1 MTKLSFRQVEA
12 FRAVMI
18 AGTTTGAAE
27 LLYISQPAVSR
38 LLNDFEAAVQV
49 KLFERHHKRL
59 APTPEAL
66 LLFEEVE
73 RSFVG
78 IDRLASMAEE
88 LRDFQRG
95 SLKVAAMPAIALGF
109 LPRVM
114 QQFSQSHQ
122 GVNLTLQVRSSQQVA
137 DWIATQHFDVGI
149 GAINVVDPAL
159 AVEVLGEAA
168 LVCALPA
175 THPLA
180 RKAVIVPEDLRD
192 QPFIS
197 LGPEQSV
204 RYKVDEVFKLAR
216 VSRQL
221 VLDTQLSHV
230 ACSFVDAGAGVALV
244 DPVTALHFPSTN
256 LVYRPFEPWVSFAYH
271 LLYPAHRARSRATL
285 EFSELLKDEL
295 ELLTDNSHGLLRLKS
310 VAVTL

>member
-38 LLNDFEAAVQV
+38 LLHDFEAAVKV

-59 APTPEAL
+59 APTPEAQ

-114 QQFSQSHQ
+114 QKFSQSHQ

-137 DWIATQHFDVGI
+137 DWISTQHFDVGI
-149 GAINVVDPAL
+149 GAINVADPAL

-175 THPLA
+175 SHPLTQ
-180 RKAVIVPEDLRD
+180 KASIVPEDLRG

-204 RYKVDEVFKLAR
+204 RYKVDEVFEQAR

-221 VLDTQLSHV
+221 VFDTQLSHV
-230 ACSFVDAGAGVALV
+230 ACSFVDAGSGVALV
-244 DPVTALHFPSTN
+244 DPVTALHFPSDN
-256 LVYRPFEPWVSFAYH
+256 LVFRPFEPWVSFSYH
-271 LLYPAHRARSRATL
+271 LLFPAHRARSRVTQEFTQLLRHELKTL
-285 EFSELLKDEL
+285 TE
-295 ELLTDNSHGLLRLKS
+295 NSGGLLRFKGMVDML
-310 VAVTL
+310 

>member
-1 MTKLSFRQVEA
+1 MAKLSYRQVEA

-38 LLNDFEAAVQV
+38 LLNDFEVAVKI
-49 KLFERHHKRL
+49 KLFDRHHKRL

-78 IDRLASMAEE
+78 IDRLANMAEE

-114 QQFSQSHQ
+114 QKFSQHHQ

-149 GAINVVDPAL
+149 GAINVADPAL

-175 THPLA
+175 NHPLA
-180 RKAVIVPEDLRD
+180 EKAVIVPEDLRD

-204 RYKVDEVFKLAR
+204 RYKVDDVFEKAR

-221 VLDTQLSHV
+221 VFDTQLSHV
-230 ACSFVDAGAGVALV
+230 ACSFVDAGSGVALI
-244 DPVTALHFPSTN
+244 DPITALHFSSDN
-256 LVYRPFEPWVSFAYH
+256 LVFRPFEPWVSFSYH
-271 LLYPAHRARSRATL
+271 LLYPAHRSRSRATE
-285 EFSELLKDEL
+285 EFSQLLKQEL
-295 ELLTDNSHGLLRLKS
+295 TLLVERADGLLRLKHLS
-310 VAVTL
+310 AS

>member
-1 MTKLSFRQVEA
+1 MAKLSYRQVEA

-38 LLNDFEAAVQV
+38 LLNDFEAAVKV
-49 KLFERHHKRL
+49 KLFDRHHKRL

-78 IDRLASMAEE
+78 IDRLATMAEE

-114 QQFSQSHQ
+114 QKFSQRHQ
-122 GVNLTLQVRSSQQVA
+122 GVSLTLQVRSSQQVA

-149 GAINVVDPAL
+149 GAINVADQAL
-159 AVEVLGEAA
+159 AVDMLGEAA

-175 THPLA
+175 SHPLA
-180 RKAVIVPEDLRD
+180 KKAVIVPEDLRD

-204 RYKVDEVFKLAR
+204 RYKVDDVFEKAR

-221 VLDTQLSHV
+221 VFDTQLSHV
-230 ACSFVDAGAGVALV
+230 ACSFVDAGSGVALV
-244 DPVTALHFPSTN
+244 DPITALHFSSAN
-256 LVYRPFEPWVSFAYH
+256 LVFRPFEPWVSFSYH
-271 LLYPAHRARSRATL
+271 LLYPAHRARSRATE
-285 EFSELLKDEL
+285 EFSQLLKQEL
-295 ELLTDNSHGLLRLKS
+295 ALLVKRADGLLRLKNVS
-310 VAVTL
+310 ES

>member
-1 MTKLSFRQVEA
+1 MAKLSYRQVEA

-27 LLYISQPAVSR
+27 QLYISQPAVSR
-38 LLNDFEAAVQV
+38 LLSDFEAAVQI

-66 LLFEEVE
+66 LLYEEVE

-78 IDRLASMAEE
+78 IERLATMAEE

-114 QQFSQSHQ
+114 QKFSQHHQ

-149 GAINVVDPAL
+149 GATNVDDPAL
-159 AVEVLGEAA
+159 AVEVLGDAA

-175 THPLA
+175 SHPLA
-180 RKAVIVPEDLRD
+180 EKALIVPEDLRD

-204 RYKVDEVFKLAR
+204 RYKVNEAFEQAK

-221 VLDTQLSHV
+221 VFDTQLSHV
-230 ACSFVDAGAGVALV
+230 ACSFVDAGSGVALV
-244 DPVTALHFPSTN
+244 DPITALHFSSDN
-256 LVYRPFEPWVSFAYH
+256 LVFRPFEPWVTFSYH
-271 LLYPAHRARSRATL
+271 LLYPAHRARSRATE
-285 EFSELLKDEL
+285 EFSQLLKL
-295 ELLTDNSHGLLRLKS
+295 ELALLVERSDGLLRLK
-310 VAVTL
+310 AT

>member
-1 MTKLSFRQVEA
+1 MAKLSYRQVEA

-38 LLNDFEAAVQV
+38 LLNDFEAAVKV

-73 RSFVG
+73 RSFIG
-78 IDRLASMAEE
+78 IDRLATMAEE

-114 QQFSQSHQ
+114 QQFSQRHQ

-149 GAINVVDPAL
+149 GAINVADPAL

-175 THPLA
+175 SHPLA
-180 RKAVIVPEDLRD
+180 EKAVIVPEDLRD

-204 RYKVDEVFKLAR
+204 RYKVDEAFEQAR

-221 VLDTQLSHV
+221 VFDTQLSHV
-230 ACSFVDAGAGVALV
+230 ACSFVDAGSGVALV
-244 DPVTALHFPSTN
+244 DPITALHFSSAN
-256 LVYRPFEPWVSFAYH
+256 LVFRPFEPWVSFSYH
-271 LLYPAHRARSRATL
+271 LLYPAHRARSRATE
-285 EFSELLKDEL
+285 EFSQLLKQEL
-295 ELLTDNSHGLLRLKS
+295 ALLVERGNGLLRLKDAS
-310 VAVTL
+310 VS

>member
-1 MTKLSFRQVEA
+1 MAKLSYRQVEA

-78 IDRLASMAEE
+78 IDRLATMAEE

-109 LPRVM
+109 LPKVM
-114 QQFSQSHQ
+114 QSFSEQHK
-122 GVNLTLQVRSSQQVA
+122 GVTLTLQVRSSQQVA
-137 DWIATQHFDVGI
+137 DWIATQHFDIGI
-149 GAINVVDPAL
+149 GAVNVADPSL
-159 AVEVLGEAA
+159 AMEVLGEAA
-168 LVCALPA
+168 LICALPA
-175 THPLA
+175 NHPLA
-180 RKAVIVPEDLRD
+180 AKAVIVPEDLRD

-204 RYKVDEVFKLAR
+204 RYKVDEAFEKAR

-221 VLDTQLSHV
+221 VFDTQLSHV

-244 DPVTALHFPSTN
+244 DPITALHFPSGN
-256 LVYRPFEPWVSFAYH
+256 LVFRPFEPWVSFSYH
-271 LLYPAHRARSRATL
+271 LMYPAHRARSRATQ
-285 EFSELLKDEL
+285 EFSLLLKQKLREL
-295 ELLTDNSHGLLRLKS
+295 VANSGGLLRLGGEQ
-310 VAVTL
+310 

>member
-1 MTKLSFRQVEA
+1 MAKLSYRQVEA

-18 AGTTTGAAE
+18 AGTTTGAAG

-38 LLNDFEAAVQV
+38 LLNDFEVAVKI

-78 IDRLASMAEE
+78 IDRLATMAEE

-114 QQFSQSHQ
+114 QQFSQHHQ

-149 GAINVVDPAL
+149 GAINVADPAL

-175 THPLA
+175 NHPLVE
-180 RKAVIVPEDLRD
+180 KKTIVPEDLRD

-204 RYKVDEVFKLAR
+204 RYKVDEVFEQAR

-221 VLDTQLSHV
+221 VFDTQLSHV
-230 ACSFVDAGAGVALV
+230 ACSFVDAGSGVALV
-244 DPVTALHFPSTN
+244 DPITALHFSSAN
-256 LVYRPFEPWVSFAYH
+256 LVFRPFEPWVSFSYH
-271 LLYPAHRARSRATL
+271 LLYPAHRARSRATE
-285 EFSELLKDEL
+285 EFSQLLKQEL
-295 ELLTDNSHGLLRLKS
+295 ALLVKRADGLLRLKS
-310 VAVTL
+310 

>member
-1 MTKLSFRQVEA
+1 MTKLSYRQVEA

-38 LLNDFEAAVQV
+38 LLNDFEATVNV

-73 RSFVG
+73 RSFIG
-78 IDRLASMAEE
+78 IDRLATMAEE

-114 QQFSQSHQ
+114 QKFSDSHQ
-122 GVNLTLQVRSSQQVA
+122 GVSHTLQVRSSQQVA

-159 AVEVLGEAA
+159 SVEVLGEAA

-175 THPLA
+175 RHPLA
-180 RKAVIVPEDLRD
+180 KKAVIVPEDLRD

-204 RYKVDEVFKLAR
+204 RYKVDEAFEQAR

-221 VLDTQLSHV
+221 VFDTQLSHV

-244 DPVTALHFPSTN
+244 DPITALHFPSAN
-256 LVYRPFEPWVSFAYH
+256 LVFRPFEPWISFSYH
-271 LLYPAHRARSRATL
+271 LLFPASRPRSRITQ
-285 EFSELLKDEL
+285 EFSQLLRSELA
-295 ELLTDNSHGLLRLKS
+295 LLTEQSSGLLRLKDMLN
-310 VAVTL
+310 TP